1 MMTMNKAK
9 ALALDS
15 VARISGR
22 TRDDLL
28 IIDELTQC
36 RRSGWIFFYEARAYL
51 ENGDLSAAIGKTGPV
66 VVTHQGEVHLLGGE
80 SPADD
85 ALRDFELTLIR
96 RQMLH

>member
-9 ALALDS
+9 SLALDC

-22 TRDDLL
+22 SRDDLL

-51 ENGDLSAAIGKTGPV
+51 EKGDLSAAIGKTGPV
-66 VVTHQGEVHLLGGE
+66 VVTHQGEVHALGGE
-80 SPADD
+80 RPADEV
-85 ALRDFELTLIR
+85 LLDFEKRLIR